1 MKLNFLVMMNV
12 SRRMAEFAR
21 DKVMAEFAGD
31 KDKGETLFCY

>member
-1 MKLNFLVMMNV
+1 MMNV
-12 SRRMAEFAR
+12 SRRMAEFAG